1 MDYSGYSA
9 EYKDTDHYT
18 SDIDHDNLYNSY
30 NILSNNEELFLFNHA
45 NDILDMYDFNV
56 TSVKSGLFFLI
67 F

>member
-30 NILSNNEELFLFNHA
+30 NILSNNDLP
-45 NDILDMYDFNV
+45 
-56 TSVKSGLFFLI
+56 
-67 F
+67 